1 VQQYGYY
8 RAMELRRLSILG
20 VGLLGGSIGLA
31 WKAISSDCHIIGYGH
46 REDSLR
52 RALEMGAV
60 DQITQDPAAAVREAD
75 LVILCTPVGLFA
87 DILARIGPALA
98 AGSTVTD
105 VGSTKRSVVRLA
117 AERLPAG
124 VHFVGSHPMA
134 GSEKRGVE
142 YARADLFRG
151 AVCIVTPEQQTN
163 AGGLE
168 QVTEF
173 WKELGMR
180 VTQLTPD
187 EHDRLVADIS
197 HVPHAVAAAL
207 VAMQSDAAMA
217 LAGRGFL
224 DATRIAGG
232 DGGLWRDILVD
243 NRDNV
248 LAGIERLQGQLAD
261 LLKQLDEKDGQALKD
276 WLDRAAATR
285 GRWVRQKLQEL
296 NPD

>member
-1 VQQYGYY
+1 
-8 RAMELRRLSILG
+8 MELRRLSILG

-31 WKAISSDCHIIGYGH
+31 WKAISSGCEIIGYGH

-52 RALEMGAV
+52 RAMEMGAV
-60 DQITQDPAAAVREAD
+60 DKITQDLAAAVRDAD
-75 LVILCTPVGLFA
+75 LVILCTPVGLFD
-87 DILARIGPALA
+87 DIMTRISPALA

-117 AERLPAG
+117 AERLPPG
-124 VHFVGSHPMA
+124 VNFVGSHPMA

-151 AVCIVTPEQQTN
+151 AVCIVTPGQTTD
-163 AGGLE
+163 AAGLE
-168 QVTEF
+168 PVTGF
-173 WKELGMR
+173 WKQLGMR
-180 VTQLTPD
+180 VTRLSAD

-207 VAMQSDAAMA
+207 VAMQSDAALA

-248 LAGIERLQGQLAD
+248 RAGIERLQGQLAE
-261 LLKQLDEKDGQALKD
+261 LLKWVDAKDAQALKD

-285 GRWVRQKLQEL
+285 GKWARQKLQEL

>member
-1 VQQYGYY
+1 
-8 RAMELRRLSILG
+8 MELRRLSILG

-31 WKAISSDCHIIGYGH
+31 WKAISSSCEIVGYGH

-60 DQITQDPAAAVREAD
+60 DKITQDPAAAVREAD
-75 LVILCTPVGLFA
+75 LVILCTPVGLFN
-87 DILARIGPALA
+87 DILTRIGPALA

-105 VGSTKRSVVRLA
+105 VGSTKRSVVRSA
-117 AERLPAG
+117 AERLPAA
-124 VHFVGSHPMA
+124 VSFVGSHPMA

-142 YARADLFRG
+142 FARADLFRG
-151 AVCIVTPEQQTN
+151 AVCIVTPRQATTDV
-163 AGGLE
+163 GGLE
-168 QVTEF
+168 RVTDF
-173 WKELGMR
+173 WKQLGMR
-180 VTQLTPD
+180 VTQLSPD

-248 LAGIERLQGQLAD
+248 RAGIERLQGQLAE
-261 LLKQLDEKDGQALKD
+261 LLSRLDEKDGQALKD

-285 GRWVRQKLQEL
+285 GQWVRQKLQEL